1 VQTEGGASRDPSI
14 EAAVGVGV
22 GELGG
27 REGHDSLSLSSSR
40 CSEAH
45 VGGWGVGSSAVRA
58 DGEGDANSA
67 RESMWQLLR
76 FCSIQQKHV
85 IALTKHLTTHI
96 CSSGHGASVAA
107 SLPELTHVIAL
118 TKPLCSSGHSASSLS
133 ACVAYVLSEAL
144 TQHAS

>member
-1 VQTEGGASRDPSI
+1 VQTEGVTSRELLNAYPSI
-14 EAAVGVGV
+14 EAGVGV

-27 REGHDSLSLSSSR
+27 REGHDSLSFSSSR

-76 FCSIQQKHV
+76 F
-85 IALTKHLTTHI
+85 
-96 CSSGHGASVAA
+96 SST
-107 SLPELTHVIAL
+107 LNY
-118 TKPLCSSGHSASSLS
+118 K
-133 ACVAYVLSEAL
+133 ACRS
-144 TQHAS
+144 TN